1 MSRFYLPSD
10 QWQGNCWEVR
20 GSEAHHALKVMR
32 LRTGD
37 TCTLFDGKGRAAEV
51 RIVSSEGSACFHAEP
66 VSFLSPALPQAEI
79 TLCQSVPKGG
89 NMDLIIQKAVE
100 LGVGRIIPVITERT
114 VVRLSPSDAE
124 AKAEKW
130 RRTVLEACKQCGQNT
145 LPVLETPC
153 SFTDL
158 IRKTDLPEYKILA
171 ALLPE
176 ANPMRGV
183 LEAARV
189 AGVRSAA
196 LLVGPEGDFS
206 PSEYEIALA
215 RGFLPI
221 SLGSIILRV
230 ETATFLAVS
239 ALRYALDPE

>member
-10 QWQGNCWEVR
+10 QWQGDCWEVR
-20 GSEAHHALKVMR
+20 GSEAHHALKVIR

-37 TCTLFDGKGRAAEV
+37 SCTLFDGKGRAAEV
-51 RIVSSEGSACFHAEP
+51 RIVSTEGSTCFRAEP
-66 VSFLSPALPQAEI
+66 ISFYSPSPTQAEI

-89 NMDLIIQKAVE
+89 NMELIIQKAVE
-100 LGVGRIIPVITERT
+100 MGVGRIIPVITERT
-114 VVRLSPSDAE
+114 VVRLSHSDAE

-153 SFTDL
+153 SFAGL
-158 IRKTDLPEYKILA
+158 MHKTDLPEYKVLA

-176 ANPMRGV
+176 AQPMRTV
-183 LEAARV
+183 LENAR
-189 AGVRSAA
+189 ASGVRQAA

-206 PSEYEIALA
+206 PSEYESALA

-230 ETATFLAVS
+230 ETATFLTVS
-239 ALRYALDPE
+239 AMRYALDPE